1 MGSVGLIEPNTE
13 AVAAFWN
20 VARKNVS
27 WARIEPFLGPPRL
40 ASIQPPAVQLA
51 NGAEQ
56 ATQLA
61 LQVAEGELTELTE
74 EMEDPELIPAF
85 GDLMIICDGE
95 GYPRALAQ
103 TTKVEVD
110 GKKVVETISSI
121 YPKQA
126 KGKK

>member
-1 MGSVGLIEPNTE
+1 MK
-13 AVAAFWN
+13 AVVAFWD

-51 NGAEQ
+51 DEAEQ
-56 ATQLA
+56 ATRLA
-61 LQVAEGELTELTE
+61 VQVANGELTELVE
-74 EMEDPELIPAF
+74 QMEIEDPAMLPAF
-85 GDLMIICDGE
+85 GDLMIICDGD

-103 TTKVEVD
+103 TTKVQVD
-110 GKKVVETISSI
+110 GSQVTETISSI